1 MNVFLILMSVYV
13 VSYRKLFTA
22 RSVSWSL
29 QQQQVQRRTVCGR
42 TTALF
47 STVRGCDVILTL
59 VHRWVT
65 VHRSL
70 LYTGFLSLTVNMTWA
85 DHQDPHCVPQNSCCP
100 HKVEVKKNSALTPTS
115 MVKLEPTFHRILFRE
130 RNKSSKSRKKNRSSG
145 HYCIR
150 LNKKTFAVEQW
161 SQTYGPWTSQWS
173 VSLDSNLHSFNN
185 KVNPLCFLFYFSR
198 SLQPDPTSLSP
209 QQRTPPPQPLQDLP
223 VLQGWEPSSETPR
236 QHVH

>member
-1 MNVFLILMSVYV
+1 MGRPPGPPLCPPEQLLS
-13 VSYRKLFTA
+13 SQGGGKKKLSFNTDING
-22 RSVSWSL
+22 
-29 QQQQVQRRTVCGR
+29 QIRTN
-42 TTALF
+42 F
-47 STVRGCDVILTL
+47 SPIPFQTL
-59 VHRWVT
+59 R
-65 VHRSL
+65 
-70 LYTGFLSLTVNMTWA
+70 N
-85 DHQDPHCVPQNSCCP
+85 
-100 HKVEVKKNSALTPTS
+100 
-115 MVKLEPTFHRILFRE
+115 
-130 RNKSSKSRKKNRSSG
+130 NKSSKSRKKNRSSG

-150 LNKKTFAVEQW
+150 LNKNTFAVEQW

-185 KVNPLCFLFYFSR
+185 KVNPLCFLFDFSR